1 MEPIRVGTKFINHKG
16 YGDSLHT
23 FIEPAQNV
31 SGAVIRTCSV
41 NGGTLYCSSVKPT
54 GYSLNATPAFFSN
67 PLGAHTMPYEVLI
80 PAGQGVWWA
89 PVNSN
94 SSAMLTYDLLP

>member
-1 MEPIRVGTKFINHKG
+1 M
-16 YGDSLHT
+16 
-23 FIEPAQNV
+23 
-31 SGAVIRTCSV
+31 
-41 NGGTLYCSSVKPT
+41 
-54 GYSLNATPAFFSN
+54 NATPAFFSN